1 MTDKKSDIWSN
12 NMYLALDIWY
22 AGYPSMHVTK
32 FSYPAGYKY
41 KAEDR
46 PARSRVDG
54 GRGRPRGDADP
65 AGVDAPAGSDGPVE
79 AP

>member
-1 MTDKKSDIWSN
+1 
-12 NMYLALDIWY
+12 
-22 AGYPSMHVTK
+22 MHVTK

-54 GRGRPRGDADP
+54 GRGRPRGDAGQ
-65 AGVDAPAGSDGPVE
+65 AGVGAPAGSDGPVV